1 MKKQIVILSAV
12 AGLAVGATI
21 ALAGSEPGTG
31 IVLSKHDMN
40 LQTGNGAIADS
51 KGRVCA
57 FCHTPHHKLDAA
69 DLDYNPLWSHDIS
82 TGTYIAYGEKS
93 TSFDATIGADPL
105 SGPSRL
111 CMSCHDG
118 VIAVDQHYGISGTA
132 TGSHLQGDDFG
143 QVGVGLGKD
152 LSNDHPIGFMIED
165 AILNDGTA
173 SDGGITA
180 FGNALNAVLVTSNPR
195 FQSKNMTDLG
205 YKLASNQSLFTC
217 ASCHEVHNKDNN
229 EEAFL
234 YDKQAGSAFCLMCHN
249 K

>member
-1 MKKQIVILSAV
+1 MKKTTILSAV
-12 AGLAVGATI
+12 AGLAIGAT
-21 ALAGSEPGTG
+21 AAMAGSTPGSG
-31 IVLSKHDMN
+31 IVGSKHDMN
-40 LQTGNGAIADS
+40 LQTGNGATADQ

-69 DLDYNPLWSHDIS
+69 DLDYNPLWSHEIA
-82 TGTYIAYGEKS
+82 TGTYIAYGEK
-93 TSFDATIGADPL
+93 TKSFDATVGADPL

-118 VIAVDQHYGISGTA
+118 VIAVDQHYGIGGTA

-143 QVGVGLGKD
+143 QVAVGLGKD

-165 AILNDGTA
+165 ALAKDGA
-173 SDGGITA
+173 SLDRGITA
-180 FGNALNAVLVTSNPR
+180 FGNALNAVLVTSNTK
-195 FQSKNMTDLG
+195 FKSKNMTDLG
-205 YKLASNQSLFTC
+205 YKFSANQSLFTC

-234 YDKQAGSAFCLMCHN
+234 YDKQAGSAFCLMCHA